1 MSKIRGMPLY
11 LWWWIFG
18 LSCLVLIVYSLVID
32 DWIDNKNKHWQEHIY
47 LNSFKN
53 VEENQKPLV
62 TLAGNS
68 LMRNGAWLAS
78 DALGSD
84 VYSFLLAVSGADF
97 RKIKPYLD
105 IALRKKITVLVL
117 QTDLLVMKKLKP
129 KIWQE
134 KSRMARTKIKIFI
147 KNLIGINK
155 NKYLSNQDCGH
166 IYNGPPKSETVKLL
180 KERYRNSI
188 PISVEIIEWINKIQN
203 QGIRIVLVDI
213 PRADKMERA
222 LAPELKRW
230 RKLVNSVAKK
240 LNLPLIVYPYKLT
253 SEKYCDNS
261 HLNEAGRA
269 KYSTWLRERILK
281 LIHEST

>member
-11 LWWWIFG
+11 LWWWILG

-32 DWIDNKNKHWQEHIY
+32 DWMQQQIY

-53 VEENQKPLV
+53 LEQNKKPLII
-62 TLAGNS
+62 LAGTS

-105 IALRKKITVLVL
+105 IALIKKTTLLVL
-117 QTDLLVMKKLKP
+117 QTDLLVMKTP

-134 KSRMARTKIKIFI
+134 KARMARTKIKTFI
-147 KNLIGINK
+147 KSFMGYSENI
-155 NKYLSNQDCGH
+155 YNQDCGY
-166 IYNGPPKSETVKLL
+166 IYNGPPKSDKVKLL

-188 PISVEIIEWINKIQN
+188 PISVDVIEWIKNIQN
-203 QGIRIVLVDI
+203 QGVRIVLVDI
-213 PRADKMERA
+213 PRADQMEHA
-222 LAPELKRW
+222 LAPELKIW
-230 RKLVNSVAKK
+230 RKLVNSLAKK
-240 LNLPLIVYPYKLT
+240 LNLLHFVYPDKLT

>member
-1 MSKIRGMPLY
+1 MSKVSGMPLY
-11 LWWWIFG
+11 LWWWILG

-32 DWIDNKNKHWQEHIY
+32 DWIDNKNKLWQEQIY
-47 LNSFKN
+47 LNTFKN
-53 VEENQKPLV
+53 LEENKKALV
-62 TLAGNS
+62 ILAGTS

-105 IALRKKITVLVL
+105 IALIKKTTLLVL
-117 QTDLLVMKKLKP
+117 QTDLLLVHTPKP

-134 KSRMARTKIKIFI
+134 KARMAREKIKRFI
-147 KNLIGINK
+147 KYLIGNYE
-155 NKYLSNQDCGH
+155 NKYIMNQNCGH
-166 IYNGPPKSETVKLL
+166 IYNGPPKSDKVKLL

-188 PISVEIIEWINKIQN
+188 PINVDVIEWIKNIQN

-213 PRADKMERA
+213 PRAHQMERA
-222 LAPELKRW
+222 LASDLERW
-230 RKLVNSVAKK
+230 RKLVHSLTKK
-240 LNLPLIVYPYKLT
+240 LNLPLIVYPDKLT

-269 KYSTWLRERILK
+269 KYSTWFRERILK

>member
-11 LWWWIFG
+11 LWWWILG
-18 LSCLVLIVYSLVID
+18 LSCLVLIVYSLVLD
-32 DWIDNKNKHWQEHIY
+32 DWIDNKNKHWQQQIY

-53 VEENQKPLV
+53 LDNKKPLV
-62 TLAGNS
+62 ILAGTS

-105 IALRKKITVLVL
+105 MALIKKTTLLVL
-117 QTDLLVMKKLKP
+117 QTDLLLMKKLKP
-129 KIWQE
+129 TIWQE
-134 KSRMARTKIKIFI
+134 KARLVRTKIKIFI
-147 KNLIGINK
+147 KYLIGK
-155 NKYLSNQDCGH
+155 NEKIYNQNCGY
-166 IYNGPPKSETVKLL
+166 IYNGSPKSEKVKALQ
-180 KERYRNSI
+180 KSYRNSI
-188 PISVEIIEWINKIQN
+188 PISVDVIEWIKNIENK
-203 QGIRIVLVDI
+203 GIIIVLVDI
-213 PRADKMERA
+213 PRADQMERA
-222 LAPELKRW
+222 LASDLEKW
-230 RKLVNSVAKK
+230 RKLVNSLATT
-240 LNLPLIVYPYKLT
+240 LNLPLIVYPDKLT
-253 SEKYCDNS
+253 SDKYCDNS

>member
-1 MSKIRGMPLY
+1 MSKIRGMPIY
-11 LWWWIFG
+11 LWWWILG
-18 LSCLVLIVYSLVID
+18 LLCLVLIVYSLVID
-32 DWIDNKNKHWQEHIY
+32 DWIDNKNKLWQEQIY
-47 LNSFKN
+47 LNTFKN
-53 VEENQKPLV
+53 LEENKKALV
-62 TLAGNS
+62 ILAGNS
-68 LMRNGAWLAS
+68 LMRNAAWLAS

-105 IALRKKITVLVL
+105 IALRKKTTILVL
-117 QTDLLVMKKLKP
+117 QTDLLLMKKLKP

-134 KSRMARTKIKIFI
+134 KARQVRTKIKFFI
-147 KNLIGINK
+147 KYLIGK
-155 NKYLSNQDCGH
+155 NEKIYKQNCGH
-166 IYNGPPKSETVKLL
+166 IYNGSPKSEKVKALQ
-180 KERYRNSI
+180 KYYRNSI
-188 PISVEIIEWINKIQN
+188 PISVNVIEWIKNIQN

-213 PRADKMERA
+213 PRADQMERA
-222 LAPELKRW
+222 LASDLDRW
-230 RKLVNSVAKK
+230 RKLVNSLAKK
-240 LNLPLIVYPYKLT
+240 LNLPLIVYPDKLT